1 MSDHIKNNPN
11 INSNRKS
18 DHASNSTSNR
28 TSNHNQRNLLLL
40 AVIVLLL
47 LFRVFG
53 NFSEEESSIAS
64 DQTYVQETYTED
76 TGTAEV
82 SEETAK
88 ESPKEPAGEA
98 DGEPDKERTEE
109 EKSEQDDTADL
120 VEAYN
125 EYMQQ
130 LQGTQSTQGIQDTR
144 GTQDTQ
150 GTQST
155 QDTTTVRFRNTRLRQ
170 EHYEKHGIEM
180 GFTSPEAYEQAA
192 AAVVQNKDALH
203 KLEEEDGDDV
213 YYLESTNEFVIVS
226 TDGYIRTYFYPSNGK
241 DYFDRQ

>member
-1 MSDHIKNNPN
+1 MSDDTKNNSN
-11 INSNRKS
+11 VNSNSKL
-18 DHASNSTSNR
+18 DHAPNY
-28 TSNHNQRNLLLL
+28 TSNHTSDHSSSHNQRSLLLL

-53 NFSEEESSIAS
+53 NFSEEESSITS
-64 DQTYVQETYTED
+64 DETYVQETYTED
-76 TGTAEV
+76 TGTAEPV
-82 SEETAK
+82 
-88 ESPKEPAGEA
+88 
-98 DGEPDKERTEE
+98 
-109 EKSEQDDTADL
+109 
-120 VEAYN
+120 
-125 EYMQQ
+125 QQ
-130 LQGTQSTQGIQDTR
+130 LQ

-150 GTQST
+150 GTQDIRDA
-155 QDTTTVRFRNTRLRQ
+155 QGTTTVRFRNTRLRQ

>member
-1 MSDHIKNNPN
+1 M
-11 INSNRKS
+11 
-18 DHASNSTSNR
+18 
-28 TSNHNQRNLLLL
+28 
-40 AVIVLLL
+40 
-47 LFRVFG
+47 
-53 NFSEEESSIAS
+53 
-64 DQTYVQETYTED
+64 QEAYTED

-82 SEETAK
+82 SQETAK
-88 ESPKEPAGEA
+88 EHI
-98 DGEPDKERTEE
+98 EE
-109 EKSEQDDTADL
+109 EETEQDDTADL

-130 LQGTQSTQGIQDTR
+130 LQGTQD
-144 GTQDTQ
+144 
-150 GTQST
+150 TQST
-155 QDTTTVRFRNTRLRQ
+155 QDIRDAQDTTTVRFRNTRLRQ
-170 EHYEKHGIEM
+170 EQHGIEM

>member
-1 MSDHIKNNPN
+1 MSDNTKNNSN
-11 INSNRKS
+11 VNSNRKS
-18 DHASNSTSNR
+18 DHVPNHASNSISNR
-28 TSNHNQRNLLLL
+28 TSNHASNHNQRNLLLL

-53 NFSEEESSIAS
+53 NFSEEESNITS
-64 DQTYVQETYTED
+64 DETYVQETYTED
-76 TGTAEV
+76 ARATEV

-88 ESPKEPAGEA
+88 ESQKEPVGEA
-98 DGEPDKERTEE
+98 VGEPVKERTEE
-109 EKSEQDDTADL
+109 EKSEQGDTADL

-130 LQGTQSTQGIQDTR
+130 LQ

>member
-1 MSDHIKNNPN
+1 MSDDTKNNSN
-11 INSNRKS
+11 VNSNSKL
-18 DHASNSTSNR
+18 DHAPNY
-28 TSNHNQRNLLLL
+28 TSNHTSDHSSSHNQRSLLLL

-53 NFSEEESSIAS
+53 NFSEKESSITS
-64 DQTYVQETYTED
+64 DETYVQETYTED
-76 TGTAEV
+76 TGTAEPV
-82 SEETAK
+82 
-88 ESPKEPAGEA
+88 
-98 DGEPDKERTEE
+98 
-109 EKSEQDDTADL
+109 
-120 VEAYN
+120 
-125 EYMQQ
+125 QQ
-130 LQGTQSTQGIQDTR
+130 LQ

-150 GTQST
+150 GTQDIRDA
-155 QDTTTVRFRNTRLRQ
+155 QGTTTVRFRNTRLRQ

-203 KLEEEDGDDV
+203 KLEDEDGDDV

>member
-1 MSDHIKNNPN
+1 MSDNTKNNSN
-11 INSNRKS
+11 VNSNSKL
-18 DHASNSTSNR
+18 DHAPNY
-28 TSNHNQRNLLLL
+28 TSNHTSDHSSSHNQRSLLLL

-47 LFRVFG
+47 LLRVFG
-53 NFSEEESSIAS
+53 NFSEEESSITS
-64 DQTYVQETYTED
+64 DETYVQETYTED
-76 TGTAEV
+76 TGTAEPV
-82 SEETAK
+82 
-88 ESPKEPAGEA
+88 
-98 DGEPDKERTEE
+98 
-109 EKSEQDDTADL
+109 
-120 VEAYN
+120 
-125 EYMQQ
+125 QQ
-130 LQGTQSTQGIQDTR
+130 LQGTQD
-144 GTQDTQ
+144 
-150 GTQST
+150 TQST
-155 QDTTTVRFRNTRLRQ
+155 QDIRDAQDTTTVRFRNTRLRQ

>member
-1 MSDHIKNNPN
+1 MSDNTKNNSN
-11 INSNRKS
+11 VNSNSKLDHAPNYTSNHTS
-18 DHASNSTSNR
+18 DHSSS
-28 TSNHNQRNLLLL
+28 HNQRNLLLL

-53 NFSEEESSIAS
+53 NFSEEENSITS
-64 DQTYVQETYTED
+64 DETYVQETYTED
-76 TGTAEV
+76 TGTAEPV
-82 SEETAK
+82 
-88 ESPKEPAGEA
+88 
-98 DGEPDKERTEE
+98 
-109 EKSEQDDTADL
+109 
-120 VEAYN
+120 
-125 EYMQQ
+125 QQ
-130 LQGTQSTQGIQDTR
+130 LQ

-150 GTQST
+150 GTQDIRDA
-155 QDTTTVRFRNTRLRQ
+155 QGTTTVRFRNTRLRQ

>member
-1 MSDHIKNNPN
+1 MSDDTKNNSN
-11 INSNRKS
+11 VNSNSKL
-18 DHASNSTSNR
+18 DHAPNY
-28 TSNHNQRNLLLL
+28 TSNHTSDHSSSHNQRSLLLL

-53 NFSEEESSIAS
+53 NFSEEESSITS
-64 DQTYVQETYTED
+64 DETYVQETYTED
-76 TGTAEV
+76 TGTAEPV
-82 SEETAK
+82 
-88 ESPKEPAGEA
+88 
-98 DGEPDKERTEE
+98 
-109 EKSEQDDTADL
+109 
-120 VEAYN
+120 
-125 EYMQQ
+125 QQ
-130 LQGTQSTQGIQDTR
+130 LQ

-180 GFTSPEAYEQAA
+180 GFPSPEAYEQAA
-192 AAVVQNKDALH
+192 AVVVQNKDALH

>member
-1 MSDHIKNNPN
+1 MSDHTKNNPN

-28 TSNHNQRNLLLL
+28 TSNHNQWNLLLL

-88 ESPKEPAGEA
+88 EHI
-98 DGEPDKERTEE
+98 EE
-109 EKSEQDDTADL
+109 EETEQDDTADL

-130 LQGTQSTQGIQDTR
+130 LQGTQD
-144 GTQDTQ
+144 
-150 GTQST
+150 TQST
-155 QDTTTVRFRNTRLRQ
+155 QDIRDAQDTTTVRFRSTRLRQ

>member
-1 MSDHIKNNPN
+1 M
-11 INSNRKS
+11 
-18 DHASNSTSNR
+18 
-28 TSNHNQRNLLLL
+28 
-40 AVIVLLL
+40 
-47 LFRVFG
+47 
-53 NFSEEESSIAS
+53 
-64 DQTYVQETYTED
+64 
-76 TGTAEV
+76 
-82 SEETAK
+82 
-88 ESPKEPAGEA
+88 
-98 DGEPDKERTEE
+98 
-109 EKSEQDDTADL
+109 
-120 VEAYN
+120 EAYN

-180 GFTSPEAYEQAA
+180 GFPSPEAYEQAA

>member
-1 MSDHIKNNPN
+1 MSDNTKNNSN
-11 INSNRKS
+11 VNSNSKS
-18 DHASNSTSNR
+18 DHAPNYTSNH
-28 TSNHNQRNLLLL
+28 TSDHSSNHNQRNLLLL
-40 AVIVLLL
+40 AVIVLLF
-47 LFRVFG
+47 LFRVFW
-53 NFSEEESSIAS
+53 NFSEEDSSITADES
-64 DQTYVQETYTED
+64 YVQETYTED
-76 TGTAEV
+76 AGTAEPV
-82 SEETAK
+82 
-88 ESPKEPAGEA
+88 
-98 DGEPDKERTEE
+98 
-109 EKSEQDDTADL
+109 
-120 VEAYN
+120 
-125 EYMQQ
+125 QQ
-130 LQGTQSTQGIQDTR
+130 LQ

-155 QDTTTVRFRNTRLRQ
+155 QGTQDIRDAQDTTTVRFRNTRLRQ

>member
-1 MSDHIKNNPN
+1 MSDHTKNNPN

-130 LQGTQSTQGIQDTR
+130 LQGTQSTQ
-144 GTQDTQ
+144 
-150 GTQST
+150 
-155 QDTTTVRFRNTRLRQ
+155 DTTTVRFRNTRLRQ

>member
-1 MSDHIKNNPN
+1 MSDNTKNNSN
-11 INSNRKS
+11 VNSNSKLDHAPNYTSNHTS
-18 DHASNSTSNR
+18 DHSSS
-28 TSNHNQRNLLLL
+28 HNQRNLLLL

-53 NFSEEESSIAS
+53 NFSEEESSITS
-64 DQTYVQETYTED
+64 DETYVQETYTED

-88 ESPKEPAGEA
+88 ESSKEPTGEA

-130 LQGTQSTQGIQDTR
+130 LQGTQD
-144 GTQDTQ
+144 
-150 GTQST
+150 TQST
-155 QDTTTVRFRNTRLRQ
+155 QDIRDAQDTTTVRFRNTRLRQ

>member
-1 MSDHIKNNPN
+1 MSDDTKNNSN
-11 INSNRKS
+11 VNSNSKL
-18 DHASNSTSNR
+18 DHAPNY
-28 TSNHNQRNLLLL
+28 TSNHTSDHSSSHNQRSLLLL

-53 NFSEEESSIAS
+53 NFSEKESSITS
-64 DQTYVQETYTED
+64 DETYVQETYTED
-76 TGTAEV
+76 TGTAEPV
-82 SEETAK
+82 
-88 ESPKEPAGEA
+88 
-98 DGEPDKERTEE
+98 
-109 EKSEQDDTADL
+109 
-120 VEAYN
+120 
-125 EYMQQ
+125 QQ
-130 LQGTQSTQGIQDTR
+130 LQ

-150 GTQST
+150 GTQDIRDA

>member
-1 MSDHIKNNPN
+1 MSDHTKNNPN

-28 TSNHNQRNLLLL
+28 TSNHASNHNQRNLLLL

-53 NFSEEESSIAS
+53 NFSEEESSITS
-64 DQTYVQETYTED
+64 DETYVQETYTED
-76 TGTAEV
+76 AGATEV
-82 SEETAK
+82 SEKTAK
-88 ESPKEPAGEA
+88 ESPKEPVGEA
-98 DGEPDKERTEE
+98 VGEPVKEHIEE
-109 EKSEQDDTADL
+109 EEPEQDDTADL

-130 LQGTQSTQGIQDTR
+130 LQGTQSTQG
-144 GTQDTQ
+144 TQDTQ
-150 GTQST
+150 DAQGTS
-155 QDTTTVRFRNTRLRQ
+155 TVRFRNTRLRQ

-180 GFTSPEAYEQAA
+180 GFPSPEAYEQAA